1 MSQTPSG
8 EIVIGGSFRIASGA
22 QARNLTK
29 VRSTCPATALSYGS
43 GCSSAAG
50 PLVMTADTLPWI
62 GAAFRTTTTGVAA
75 NSLCLG
81 VIGFTQVAIPL
92 AALLVEGQPGCSLLT
107 TPDITFVLT
116 NGPGTAQSSFALA
129 NTPSLLGVTFF
140 QQTIP
145 LEFGGTGALTAVRGS
160 NALAATI
167 GTL

>member
-1 MSQTPSG
+1 
-8 EIVIGGSFRIASGA
+8 
-22 QARNLTK
+22 
-29 VRSTCPATALSYGS
+29 
-43 GCSSAAG
+43 
-50 PLVMTADTLPWI
+50 
-62 GAAFRTTTTGVAA
+62 
-75 NSLCLG
+75 